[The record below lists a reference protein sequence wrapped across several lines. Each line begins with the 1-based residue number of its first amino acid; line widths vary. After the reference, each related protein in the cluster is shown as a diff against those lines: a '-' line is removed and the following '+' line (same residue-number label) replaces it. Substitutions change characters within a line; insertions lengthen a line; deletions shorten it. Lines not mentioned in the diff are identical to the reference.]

1 MSDPFLKRR
10 KRDAMVGF
18 LLVLI
23 DIVDSF
29 MSLLQRNHKKISLL
43 QMVQSEVILGSAGG
57 QQVNIGVGRGNLKP
71 LGSDN
76 TEDTE
81 ESKTERSKGEIES
94 TEETESSEGESV
106 EDFKEQI
113 VPNEQSRGG
122 REIDRQDEEN
132 KGTDV
137 SVEAKEEERIIDE
150 VEEDEDYYDD
160 VWDDY
165 EDYDNEPQVEKL
177 PKVDFARWVGVLLN
191 AYI

>member
-1 MSDPFLKRR
+1 
-10 KRDAMVGF
+10 MVGF

-132 KGTDV
+132 KGTVV
-137 SVEAKEEERIIDE
+137 SVEAKEEERLIDE

>member
-1 MSDPFLKRR
+1 M
-10 KRDAMVGF
+10 
-18 LLVLI
+18 I
-23 DIVDSF
+23 
-29 MSLLQRNHKKISLL
+29 SLLQRNQENISLL

-57 QQVNIGVGRGNLKP
+57 QQVNSGVGRGNLKP

-81 ESKTERSKGEIES
+81 ESKTESTKGEIES
-94 TEETESSEGESV
+94 TEESEGSEGECV
-106 EDFKEQI
+106 EDLKEQI
-113 VPNEQSRGG
+113 EQSRGG

-137 SVEAKEEERIIDE
+137 SVEAKEEEIIIDE

-191 AYI
+191 ACI

>member
-1 MSDPFLKRR
+1 
-10 KRDAMVGF
+10 
-18 LLVLI
+18 
-23 DIVDSF
+23 
-29 MSLLQRNHKKISLL
+29 
-43 QMVQSEVILGSAGG
+43 MVQSEIILGSAGAG
-57 QQVNIGVGRGNLKP
+57 SQQASIGGGRRNLKP
-71 LGSDN
+71 LGSEN
-76 TEDTE
+76 Y
-81 ESKTERSKGEIES
+81 ESAEGVIES
-94 TEETESSEGESV
+94 TKETESTEGERV

-150 VEEDEDYYDD
+150 VEEDADYYDD

>member
-1 MSDPFLKRR
+1 M
-10 KRDAMVGF
+10 
-18 LLVLI
+18 
-23 DIVDSF
+23 
-29 MSLLQRNHKKISLL
+29 
-43 QMVQSEVILGSAGG
+43 QSEIILGSAGG
-57 QQVNIGVGRGNLKP
+57 QQVNIGVGRRNLKP
-71 LGSDN
+71 PGSEN
-76 TEDTE
+76 T
-81 ESKTERSKGEIES
+81 ES
-94 TEETESSEGESV
+94 TEETKSENTVGQIESTEGESV